1 MIKDFPFAPDRRDAC
16 PAPIAQRG
24 TRDFCKSNEKAF
36 LPLTKAGGK
45 MPCTGGAYSEARSA
59 DVRNGGPATRASKGH
74 DRFRLVRVLACR
86 LRRGNGGLQRFFQE
100 EGKSLPHAFSGGYGA
115 APRGPIK
122 NPTKLVPG
130 LRGGMSPFQ
139 EEGKSLP
146 HAFSGGHGAAPRGP
160 IKNPTKLVPGL
171 RGGMSPFQ
179 EDFQTEERKEVKKVM
194 KNWLKNKAA
203 VLTVGVG
210 TALTAPG
217 AFASEPDPV
226 DVTSIISGASSTLTA
241 VMGLCVTAAVFFTG
255 LALAKRV
262 KRG

>member
-139 EEGKSLP
+139 E
-146 HAFSGGHGAAPRGP
+146 
-160 IKNPTKLVPGL
+160 
-171 RGGMSPFQ
+171 
-179 EDFQTEERKEVKKVM
+179 DFQTEERKEVKKVM